1 MTPKGKGAFAGSLD
15 MTKRSHKNVILR
27 KKEKKK
33 ILYVEVA
40 EFWLVAA
47 VNLIYKFG
55 TIKFGIYYL
64 GIPSWVAV
72 EYIHGLQPT
81 A

>member
-15 MTKRSHKNVILR
+15 VTKRSHKNVILR
-27 KKEKKK
+27 KKGKKK

-55 TIKFGIYYL
+55 TIKFGIY
-64 GIPSWVAV
+64 
-72 EYIHGLQPT
+72 
-81 A
+81 